1 MKTADEII
9 STINNLVK
17 AKLKANAFH
26 NDFEI
31 IIEIDTLYIS
41 KEKIKFIRLN

>member
-1 MKTADEII
+1 MI
-9 STINNLVK
+9 SNLVK
-17 AKLKANAFH
+17 MKLKTNAFY

-41 KEKIKFIRLN
+41 KEEIEFIRLN